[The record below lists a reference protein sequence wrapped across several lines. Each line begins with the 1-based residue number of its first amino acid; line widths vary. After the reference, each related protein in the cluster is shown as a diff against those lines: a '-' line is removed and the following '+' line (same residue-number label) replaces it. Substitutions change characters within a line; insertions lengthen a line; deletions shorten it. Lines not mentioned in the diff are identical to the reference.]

1 MNESKSAAIYAPC
14 LSPDGAAALKQFL
27 LAQDLY
33 ISDHTDEQP
42 QDLNLPAHLRP
53 QFVRRLM
60 HLRDDWASTL
70 VIDHLS
76 SLGQSLPEQLAVLGY
91 LLDLDVPVLMD
102 GRPQGSVYQFRVK
115 ALSENEN
122 AEMWQ
127 ARSQLEAW
135 PDHRDAVL
143 TDGYGNPL
151 LAVQAFLPD
160 TIAPTDRY
168 SYGEACLLADSHV
181 RDGLSVKAISQE
193 LRVEGY
199 RNKQGRHIWYY
210 ENAQQAALDTTAQ
223 QSALAGRESRAQEQ
237 EELEASVAGQHPTSG
252 SATVDG
258 GEHL

>member
-1 MNESKSAAIYAPC
+1 MNESKPAAIYAPC

-42 QDLNLPAHLRP
+42 HDLNLPAHLRP

-76 SLGQSLPEQLAVLGY
+76 NLGQSLPEQLAVLGY

-102 GRPQGSVYQFRVK
+102 GRPQGSDYQSRVK
-115 ALSENEN
+115 ALSGSENS
-122 AEMWQ
+122 EMWK
-127 ARSQLEAW
+127 ARSALEAW
-135 PDHRDAVL
+135 SDHKDGVL
-143 TDGYGNPL
+143 IRAYGSPL
-151 LAVQAFLPD
+151 LAAQAFRPD
-160 TIAPTDRY
+160 TAASTDRY
-168 SYGEACLLADSHV
+168 SYGEACLLADSLV
-181 RDGLSVKAISQE
+181 REGVSVKAISQM
-193 LRVEGY
+193 LLVEGY
-199 RNKQGRHIWYY
+199 QNEQGRHIWYY
-210 ENAQQAALDTTAQ
+210 DNAQQAALDTTAQ
-223 QSALAGRESRAQEQ
+223 QSALAGRESRAQQ
-237 EELEASVAGQHPTSG
+237 QVELEASVSGQHPTSG

>member
-1 MNESKSAAIYAPC
+1 MSESKPAAIYAPC

-42 QDLNLPAHLRP
+42 HDLNLPAHLRP

-76 SLGQSLPEQLAVLGY
+76 SFGRSLPEQLAVLGY
-91 LLDLDVPVLMD
+91 LLDLDVPVLTD
-102 GRPQGSVYQFRVK
+102 GRPQGSNYQSRVK
-115 ALSENEN
+115 ALSKTEN
-122 AEMWQ
+122 AEMWLV
-127 ARSQLEAW
+127 RSALEAW
-135 PDHRDAVL
+135 PDHCFAVL
-143 TDGYGNPL
+143 TASYGRPL
-151 LAVQAFLPD
+151 LAAQAFRPD
-160 TIAPTDRY
+160 TADSTDRY
-168 SYGEACLLADSHV
+168 SYGEACLLADSLV
-181 RDGLSVKAISQE
+181 REGVSVKAIAHV

-199 RNKQGRHIWYY
+199 QNEQGRHIWHH

-237 EELEASVAGQHPTSG
+237 AELEATVAGQHPTSG